1 MEFDVFEKLSDLET
15 KIHLQKEELKKKDT
29 YIQQLTDQNNF
40 LLQQLESHMKEIA
53 ILRKSQHSEIAV
65 TVDQEVQTDA
75 DVVVTES
82 KVVDS
87 AFAGAEASIADILKQ
102 TSDSVTSNSGY
113 VYDEQTGLYF
123 DKNSGYYYDPE
134 NQLFFEPR
142 SGMYYTYNSETQEY
156 SYHSSVSSEL
166 SGKFKA
172 LLDKTKDEQEISK
185 VTVDQAANLHPPPSR
200 KTHVINLFSS
210 THSYRRNR
218 LRVQIIGKGIEVD
231 DVLSLCP
238 LEILQPTVATIEM
251 VGIILDATVDIEQIE
266 DPDVTLHLPVR
277 IPGVVHHRRDIIDLI
292 GEVGTTL
299 APRLRRVAAAGVEI
313 VWGVRSRSQRRF
325 DHFIRAPDLFTANAV
340 SDQPNGACI
349 AATPVV
355 YPPSVRLT
363 VLATAT
369 GGPAVGSVGVITS
382 RDASRGLGC
391 LGSNSQYCHVFD
403 LSQDAELDEIHCEIT
418 FNESNQSYFVR
429 DKKTAGG
436 TYLNGNKLE
445 KNEKKQ
451 ISHGDVLRI
460 GGNKLLIHIH
470 PGRETCGQCEASEI
484 KAAIESVAITA
495 AASTSTE
502 QTAAA
507 PAESTQ
513 NVNSDAVKVKYGL
526 KKNKRRSGP
535 RQRAE
540 PVLNDQPQYQDRA
553 AKRRALEKAMNAN
566 TQALGGAAS
575 AGGGISSSG
584 PVGAASVLTPID
596 ESNVGARLL
605 SKMGWNKGEGLGRE
619 KGGIAEP
626 DSAGEVGSIAQSTNN
641 GSQALRE
648 TLKGP
653 SCVPT
658 ARLTES
664 IIRCSRC
671 LLRDFFRFPAQ
682 LSNSVPILNPDSD
695 FDDHQ
700 TPISATMRLDH
711 RAGLGFGPNA
721 ISIDSTPS
729 ELRQARALS
738 VTRERFRQIEERER
752 QGQA

>member
-313 VWGVRSRSQRRF
+313 VCVSY
-325 DHFIRAPDLFTANAV
+325 FTFSDAV

-626 DSAGEVGSIAQSTNN
+626 
-641 GSQALRE
+641 
-648 TLKGP
+648 
-653 SCVPT
+653 
-658 ARLTES
+658 
-664 IIRCSRC
+664 
-671 LLRDFFRFPAQ
+671 
-682 LSNSVPILNPDSD
+682 
-695 FDDHQ
+695 
-700 TPISATMRLDH
+700 ISATMRLDH